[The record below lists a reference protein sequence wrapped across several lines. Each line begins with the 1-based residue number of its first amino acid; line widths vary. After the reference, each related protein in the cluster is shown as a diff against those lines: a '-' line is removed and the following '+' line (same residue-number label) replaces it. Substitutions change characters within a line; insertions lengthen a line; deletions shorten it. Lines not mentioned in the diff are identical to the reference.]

1 MSTWRRRSSR
11 PACGGRSVAKL
22 KTNDLLLLAGGGA
35 VIWWLLKP
43 QKSQAGPVLGTMSTG
58 TQPQGFT
65 QSKGGKEIQGDSFAW
80 ADVVKTA
87 TSTVDTI
94 YDFFGSSSSSSS
106 SKKSGKTK
114 VNSPAGYQK
123 NKNLTCKDGY
133 EWNSDFESC
142 WKK

>member
-1 MSTWRRRSSR
+1 M
-11 PACGGRSVAKL
+11 AKL

-43 QKSQAGPVLGTMSTG
+43 QKASAAPQLGTMSMGSQPTG
-58 TQPQGFT
+58 LTK
-65 QSKGGKEIQGDSFAW
+65 SKGGKEIQGDSFAW

-87 TSTVDTI
+87 GEVTDTLS
-94 YDFFGSSSSSSS
+94 DFFSSSSSS
-106 SKKSGKTK
+106 SKKGKK
-114 VNSPAGYQK
+114 KKIASPAGYQK

-133 EWNSDFESC
+133 EWNSDYEAC